1 MFDYEGLV
9 TCTVF
14 GGHFGTSGNGHVKI
28 VVSDYIFNGISN
40 GECEYNL
47 YCPNGNTNSTCGKQI
62 PTIYAEG
69 PPVNNCRNYLWD
81 YRL

>member
-1 MFDYEGLV
+1 MEG
-9 TCTVF
+9 
-14 GGHFGTSGNGHVKI
+14 N
-28 VVSDYIFNGISN
+28 
-40 GECEYNL
+40 ECEYNL

-81 YRL
+81 YRLYLLGTCSVVGKAYMADTAAPCS